1 MKCYNSNCSYFD
13 PGEYNYCTTFANTRI
28 CSNFRSKLL
37 GEDNK
42 KENNRGFCWSED
54 CRSFNYFSPGNCI
67 KNDMSRR
74 TCSLFQKEKKININ
88 KRETKMKIS
97 DLEKEV
103 QAEALEEKKK
113 AIKVFLQ
120 QKKRSLRILNERITD
135 QKEIWERL
143 QNEHIEMQK
152 EYDELLATDV
162 DDFEIPVITPAPPIQ
177 LS

>member
-1 MKCYNSNCSYFD
+1 
-13 PGEYNYCTTFANTRI
+13 
-28 CSNFRSKLL
+28 
-37 GEDNK
+37 
-42 KENNRGFCWSED
+42 
-54 CRSFNYFSPGNCI
+54 
-67 KNDMSRR
+67 
-74 TCSLFQKEKKININ
+74 
-88 KRETKMKIS
+88 MKIS